1 MSYDYAYLKNY
12 DCLQDLDDSQL
23 REIAQL
29 SEAECF
35 YPDHTL
41 FEDGSPGTH
50 IYLLAKGK
58 LEILFA
64 IGESGSVLVDHLSA
78 GQVAGC
84 PALVPPY
91 TYRSTARSLTEIEV
105 LKIDALGLRN
115 LIEGDCALGIKVQQR
130 IIQTL
135 LDQIVDLQLSI

>member
-23 REIAQL
+23 HEIAQL

-35 YPDHTL
+35 YPGHTL

-64 IGESGSVLVDHLSA
+64 IGEAGSVLVDHLSA

-91 TYRSTARSLTEIEV
+91 TYRSTARSLTEVEV
-105 LKIDALGLRN
+105 LKIDALGLRK
-115 LIEGDCALGIKVQQR
+115 LIEGDCSLGLKLQRRIVQA
-130 IIQTL
+130 L
-135 LDQIVDLQLSI
+135 LDQIVDLQLSA